1 MRALAEK
8 WSRLTAVLSLAL
20 VLVAPQIGYS
30 QTVEEEPTALAM
42 VGDLVL
48 ARPLLLAF
56 TVVGTAAYIIS
67 LPFSLAG
74 GNAKAAAET
83 LVIGPGEATFVRC
96 LGCTKPGYKKDIPKS

>member
-8 WSRLTAVLSLAL
+8 WSRLVAVLSLAL
-20 VLVAPQIGYS
+20 VLVAPQVGYS
-30 QTVEEEPTALAM
+30 QTVEEKPTAFAM

-56 TVVGTAAYIIS
+56 TVVGTAAFVVS

-74 GNAKAAAET
+74 GNTKAAAQT
-83 LVIGPGEATFVRC
+83 LVVGPGEATFVRC
-96 LGCTKPGYKKDIPKS
+96 LGCTKAGYKKEIPSS